1 MTYQETL
8 DFMFSQL
15 PMYHRI
21 GAAAYKAD
29 IQPTIDMMEALG
41 NPERKFKSIHVAG
54 TNGKGSVSHF
64 LASILQEAGYKV
76 GLYTSPH
83 LVDFRERIRINGEM
97 IPEQEVVDF
106 ITHHPSL
113 ITEKH
118 LSFFEMTVGLA
129 FDYFAREMVD
139 IAVIEVG
146 MGGRLDSTNVM
157 PPAPP
162 LNQGRCPQDGGVIL
176 SVITNIGLDHTQFLG
191 DTLEKIAFEKAGIIK
206 PGVHVVIGET
216 QPETKPVFERVAAER
231 HAPITFADQHWHVRT
246 SAGNRDESRLLFD
259 VERRH
264 PAGNTSEP
272 PQPQWRCGLVSQ
284 LAGSYQLKNL
294 ATVFE
299 AVRQLPLP
307 LNGHIVERGI
317 ARVVDNTHLHGRW
330 QVIANRPLTICETA
344 HNAPGID
351 AMLGKLATMHF
362 ARLHVIYGCVNDK
375 DYRKILTHLHTEF
388 AKLGKPFDWRFSQP
402 SVPRQLPVADLQSAA
417 RDLGIDGPA
426 FPNVKDA
433 IADAQQ
439 HWQVTNY
446 LLPIKKPPPNS
457 RAAATITCNKPSIS
471 RAGLRCRAAFP
482 SSPVR
487 LQVRGSVRVSL
498 RAAGAH
504 LCRPVEY
511 TTCPDTRCSG

>member
-29 IQPTIDMMEALG
+29 IQPTIDMMNALG
-41 NPERKFKSIHVAG
+41 NPERKFRSIHVAG

-97 IPEQEVVDF
+97 IPQQEVVDF
-106 ITHHPSL
+106 ITHHSSL

-129 FDYFAREMVD
+129 FDYFAREKVD

-146 MGGRLDSTNVM
+146 MGGRLDSTNVIT
-157 PPAPP
+157 P
-162 LNQGRCPQDGGVIL
+162 LL

-191 DTLEKIAFEKAGIIK
+191 NTLEKIAGEKAGIIK
-206 PGVHVVIGET
+206 EGVPVVIGET

-388 AKLGKPFDWRFSQP
+388 AKLGKPFSWRFSQP

-417 RDLGIDGPA
+417 RDLGIDGPT

-439 HWQVTNY
+439 KADDQDLVLVTG
-446 LLPIKKPPPNS
+446 
-457 RAAATITCNKPSIS
+457 SIFLI
-471 RAGLRCRAAFP
+471 ADALA
-482 SSPVR
+482 
-487 LQVRGSVRVSL
+487 
-498 RAAGAH
+498 
-504 LCRPVEY
+504 
-511 TTCPDTRCSG
+511 D